1 VDEFSMAS
9 RPRPA
14 TAAQAL
20 GGDIVRY
27 VSTRYEVAKRKAA
40 EVELRRMAEIDA
52 LTGLANRARF
62 SHEVKQRVANA
73 AMDQDDFLGIVAIF
87 DLDHFKD
94 LNDYMGYHYGDLLLK
109 ISWPPHC

>member
-9 RPRPA
+9 RPRPVI
-14 TAAQAL
+14 AAQAL

-62 SHEVKQRVANA
+62 SHEVNQRVANA
-73 AMDQDDFLGIVAIF
+73 AMDGADFSA
-87 DLDHFKD
+87 
-94 LNDYMGYHYGDLLLK
+94 
-109 ISWPPHC
+109 SWRFSIWITSRI